1 MLRRGVVVG
10 LHRLGGQELSLAVSA
25 LLLRRIYL
33 DMIRWGE
40 ANRIRLVIMLD
51 EAHRLAYDV
60 TLPKIMEEGREYGVA
75 VIVASQGLSDFH
87 PDVVRN
93 TGTKVS
99 FRVNHPD
106 SRKVAGFFRPRG
118 GQEVAQIL
126 ERLRMGQAL
135 VETPEMTVA
144 RCTNMWLPQTMDVEL
159 TSSESS

>member
-1 MLRRGVVVG
+1 MPPLFDFDRFTGERVPGADFDALLRRGVVVG

-93 TGTKVS
+93 AGTKVS
-99 FRVNHPD
+99 FRVNHRTRAK
-106 SRKVAGFFRPRG
+106 SQGFFDH
-118 GQEVAQIL
+118 EVA
-126 ERLRMGQAL
+126 RKSPKYWSGSAL
-135 VETPEMTVA
+135 G
-144 RCTNMWLPQTMDVEL
+144 RHLWKHRR
-159 TSSESS
+159 